1 MTIATT
7 AMRVM
12 EVVRGIN
19 SDTHN
24 HEVKKIRIK
33 GRLLWRDPNVR
44 LSEIRQAVLNRTT
57 ISVFFASWGWV
68 LCREATSCSVVLC
81 VPQPLPASGSLFA
94 FRLLCCI
101 WLQAVSEQS
110 KQRDPGCT
118 GDRRLP
124 QHHLSHYPP
133 LNCLASAAMMIVVM
147 MMMMMMIVV
156 IIAIAIAIASCATT
170 IIGIMEGST
179 VPV

>member
-57 ISVFFASWGWV
+57 ISVS
-68 LCREATSCSVVLC
+68 
-81 VPQPLPASGSLFA
+81 SLLGAGFYA
-94 FRLLCCI
+94 
-101 WLQAVSEQS
+101 E
-110 KQRDPGCT
+110 KP
-118 GDRRLP
+118 
-124 QHHLSHYPP
+124 HH
-133 LNCLASAAMMIVVM
+133 VQ
-147 MMMMMMIVV
+147 
-156 IIAIAIAIASCATT
+156 
-170 IIGIMEGST
+170 
-179 VPV
+179 